1 MTERVE
7 RLEFW
12 VAGVPI
18 PQGSHAASRYGGI
31 YDSNPGLK
39 PWRKALT
46 QAATNA
52 LAGRSGFAK
61 TAEISLL
68 LDFYMPRG
76 KTIKRRRPN
85 VRPDADKLTRAVGD
99 SLTTAGVYV
108 DDGQVVTIHVEQWY
122 ADDDNPGV
130 RVVVKELA

>member
-12 VAGVPI
+12 VDGVPI
-18 PQGSHAASRYGGI
+18 PQGSHSASRYGSV
-31 YDSNPGLK
+31 YDSNPKLK
-39 PWRKALT
+39 PWRKTLT
-46 QAATNA
+46 KAAVEA
-52 LAGRSGFAK
+52 LAGRSGFTK
-61 TAEISLL
+61 HAEISLL

-76 KTIKRRRPN
+76 STVKRRRPN

-99 SLTTAGVYV
+99 SLTTAKVYV